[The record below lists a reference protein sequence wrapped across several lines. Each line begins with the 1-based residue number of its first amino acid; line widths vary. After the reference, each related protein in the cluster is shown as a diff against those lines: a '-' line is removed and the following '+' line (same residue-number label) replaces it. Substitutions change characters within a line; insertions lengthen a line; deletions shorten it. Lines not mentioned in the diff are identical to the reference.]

1 MRNDKESTYDEN
13 VILVADSN
21 MKRSDKR
28 NVLLKLHKQFG
39 LASCYTQKSLLI
51 YKSIEYTFLALK

>member
-13 VILVADSN
+13 VILVVDSN

-28 NVLLKLHKQFG
+28 NALLKLHKQFG
-39 LASCYTQKSLLI
+39 HT
-51 YKSIEYTFLALK
+51 